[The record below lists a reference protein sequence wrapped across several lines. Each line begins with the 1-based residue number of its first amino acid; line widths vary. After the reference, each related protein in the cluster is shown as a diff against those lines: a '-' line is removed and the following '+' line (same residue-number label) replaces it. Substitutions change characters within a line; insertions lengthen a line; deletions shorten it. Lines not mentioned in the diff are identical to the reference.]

1 MLASGDLNAF
11 AGGRKP
17 PCNAE
22 RLGSAVTH
30 PKIGAIAAAGPGT
43 RLHPKSRHMPKV
55 LLEVGGKPLLVRQLE
70 VLRDAFGIETVYLI
84 VGHRASDIRDA
95 CGDGSS
101 LGLSLNYLENPT
113 PDAGLGTA
121 LLVLEKV
128 VDEPFVLLLGD
139 EVYLESNH
147 AALGTWASPYTA
159 VCGIHRTDDLEV
171 IRRNYS
177 VELDGE
183 RITALCEKP
192 QDASNPFVGCGTY
205 LFAPTIFRFAHET
218 PKSPRTGGLEL
229 TDVIDRAARADPGV
243 FAFEIEGKY
252 VNVNTPDDLNLANY
266 LCRAQRFGDIRVS
279 LVVPAYNEADS
290 IGLVLREFRDAV
302 HEIVVMD
309 NESPDGTGQIARDLG
324 ATVHSEPL
332 AGYGDALR
340 KGMDAASGDILVLV
354 EADASFSARDLGK
367 FLEYLKDADMVIG
380 TRTTRQLV
388 QQGANMDGLLRWG
401 NVAVG
406 KFIEILWWGVEPRFT
421 DVGCTYRAIW
431 RETYQRIR
439 PHLGKLDAAFSPEMM
454 IEVLRA
460 RGRVIEIPVSYYR
473 RRGGVSKHSSSLW
486 HSVQTGL
493 KMVRLILEKRF
504 NVG

>member
-1 MLASGDLNAF
+1 MPASGDLNAR
-11 AGGRKP
+11 AVDQESP
-17 PCNAE
+17 QHVV
-22 RLGSAVTH
+22 RLGSPVTH

-43 RLHPKSRHMPKV
+43 RLHPKTRQRPKV

-70 VLRDAFGIETVYLI
+70 ILRDSFGIETVHLI
-84 VGHRASDIRDA
+84 VGHKADEIREA

-101 LGLSLNYLENPT
+101 FGVSLHYIENPT

-121 LLVLEKV
+121 LLVLEEV

-147 AALGTWASPYTA
+147 AELAKWPAPFTA

-177 VELDGE
+177 VELDGN
-183 RITALCEKP
+183 RITDLCEKP
-192 QDASNPFVGCGTY
+192 HEAPTPFVGCGTY
-205 LFAPTIFRFAHET
+205 LFSPDIFRFAHET
-218 PKSPRTGGLEL
+218 PKSARTGGLEL
-229 TDVIDRAARADPGV
+229 TDVIDQAAHNGGDV
-243 FAFEIEGKY
+243 FAFEIEGEY

-266 LCRAQRFGDIRVS
+266 LCRTQRFDDIRVS

-290 IGLVLREFRDAV
+290 IGIVLREFQGMVD
-302 HEIVVMD
+302 EIVVMD

-324 ATVHSEPL
+324 ATVHSQPL

-340 KGMDAASGDILVLV
+340 KGMDAATGDILVLV
-354 EADASFSARDLGK
+354 EADASFSSRDLGK

-380 TRTTRQLV
+380 TRTTRQMV

-401 NVAVG
+401 NVVVG
-406 KFIEILWWGVEPRFT
+406 KFIEVLWWGVEPRFT

-439 PHLGKLDAAFSPEMM
+439 PHLTKLDAAFSPEMM
-454 IEVLRA
+454 IEVLRT

-473 RRGGVSKHSSSLW
+473 RRGGVSKHSGSLW
-486 HSVQTGL
+486 ASVKTGL
-493 KMVRLILEKRF
+493 KMVRLILEKRL